1 MISNCT
7 DSECVTSAVV
17 LYIAMWLIG
26 SQVCWV
32 KGQKLDGR
40 KTLIGFWGD
49 VGDFFWGGRRTGWIL
64 PEGCLHV
71 WRAAW

>member
-17 LYIAMWLIG
+17 LYIAMIG

-32 KGQKLDGR
+32 KRQKLDGR

-49 VGDFFWGGRRTGWIL
+49 VGDFFGGEENRMDTS
-64 PEGCLHV
+64 
-71 WRAAW
+71 